1 MEKDVQVG
9 FNLNKGSLPP
19 RTDVPREAFDACA
32 QKGFASYTDPELT
45 VGTVNMFFT
54 PKDAG
59 LWEDLVSEFFNNPDL
74 SVDDAIDRLSTIVKE
89 AD

>member
-1 MEKDVQVG
+1 M
-9 FNLNKGSLPP
+9 S
-19 RTDVPREAFDACA
+19 TFDACA
-32 QKGFASYTDPELT
+32 QKGFKSASDPALQ
-45 VGTVNMFFT
+45 VATVNMYFT

-74 SVDDAIDRLSTIVKE
+74 SVDAAIERLSTIVKE

>member
-1 MEKDVQVG
+1 MQG
-9 FNLNKGSLPP
+9 LHLNQLRSS
-19 RTDVPREAFDACA
+19 TFFEMMDTADSHTFW
-32 QKGFASYTDPELT
+32 GFAGYYTDGL
-45 VGTVNMFFT
+45 NMFFT

-74 SVDDAIDRLSTIVKE
+74 SVDDAIDRLSTIVQE